1 MEDTKRTTL
10 YLPLE
15 VADAL
20 KRIADGNRRSFNS
33 EVVIAVEEHI
43 RKEEKRMATDRR
55 AGPRQGPYVSGGK
68 KARGRETDCLWREE
82 SARGWVERSSTATTH
97 PITSESGQGR
107 RTSEA

>member
-1 MEDTKRTTL
+1 MKDTKRTTL

-15 VADAL
+15 VAETL
-20 KRIADGNRRSFNS
+20 KQIAEENRRSFNS

-68 KARGRETDCLWREE
+68 LPRTRNTDGSWRKK
-82 SARGWVERSSTATTH
+82 RSDAGTKRSTTATKRPSATKH
-97 PITSESGQGR
+97 GK
-107 RTSEA
+107 

>member
-1 MEDTKRTTL
+1 MMEDTKRTSL

-68 KARGRETDCLWREE
+68 IPRTRHTDGLGRKK
-82 SARGWVERSSTATTH
+82 RSYDWTKRSTTSIKHPVPHTT
-97 PITSESGQGR
+97 TTRS
-107 RTSEA
+107 TMY

>member
-1 MEDTKRTTL
+1 MEDTKRTAF

-55 AGPRQGPYVSGGK
+55 AGPRQGPYVSGGEK
-68 KARGRETDCLWREE
+68 PRAPQTGGCWGRK
-82 SARGWVERSSTATTH
+82 SAAAVGKNSPPTSKNHHTT
-97 PITSESGQGR
+97 
-107 RTSEA
+107 